1 MAIPRDSS
9 LACPYCGAP
18 VEPQRERCAGCDA
31 RLLYGL
37 VASPQ
42 ADPRLQD
49 RAAEVLAA
57 EPGGPGRL
65 EGRRRVREGL
75 PLIVGLS
82 RRRTEQL
89 QSRLVDVGLVPR
101 IGPAP
106 RGTAPLEPERAHRSL
121 AGRVALALAIPVLT
135 FAVFRVLEPAPPQPE
150 PAASPSASA
159 GTGAVAEAA
168 PAVELS
174 AGFERERHGHLWL
187 VLSAR
192 VRGEGPLPVADLVV
206 RLRDE
211 TGTVLWTGS
220 LPAQAA
226 HDQEILTGDGALV
239 QRTLNG
245 RLSLDDVFLQGG
257 ERLTLEANWQGRES
271 RRVPVEVP
279 PPVARR

>member
-1 MAIPRDSS
+1 MPPPDAA

-18 VEPQRERCAGCDA
+18 IEPRLERCPGCDA

-37 VASPQ
+37 VAVPHS
-42 ADPRLQD
+42 DRRLQD
-49 RAAEVLAA
+49 RAAAVLAA
-57 EPGGPGRL
+57 VPGGPGLL

-82 RRRTEQL
+82 RSRTEEL

-106 RGTAPLEPERAHRSL
+106 RGTAPLEPERAHRGL
-121 AGRVALALAIPVLT
+121 AGRVALALAIPVVA
-135 FAVFRVLEPAPPQPE
+135 FALFQILGPEPPQP
-150 PAASPSASA
+150 APSR
-159 GTGAVAEAA
+159 AA
-168 PAVELS
+168 PADDGAQERTSASPALQLS

-192 VRGEGPLPVADLVV
+192 VQGERPLPGADLVV

-220 LPAQAA
+220 LPARGAR
-226 HDQEILTGDGALV
+226 DQEVRASGGSFV

-245 RLSLDDVFLQGG
+245 RLSVDQVFLKGG
-257 ERLTLEANWQGRES
+257 ERLTLEGNWQGRES
-271 RRVPVEVP
+271 RRVPIDVP
-279 PPVARR
+279 PPVAVR